1 MAEIDESKVN
11 TEQKPP
17 VVEATKPDSKADND
31 ENTKLKA
38 ALSRANS
45 EAAEWKRKYSATL
58 DEAKRKELETEELR
72 KKELAELEE
81 LRKDRRINSYKAK
94 LMEAGIDG
102 ATADLM
108 AKSLPEGVSEE
119 YFTAQK
125 TFIANQRQAFETE
138 NIKNQTGL
146 SVGLPPTAAD
156 AKKEEMNKMRKAF
169 GLPPLK

>member
-1 MAEIDESKVN
+1 MAEIDASKVN
-11 TEQKPP
+11 TEEKPP
-17 VVEATKPDSKADND
+17 VVEAQKPDNKADND
-31 ENTKLKA
+31 ENIKLKA

-45 EAAEWKRKYSATL
+45 EAAEWKRKYTATL
-58 DEAKRKELETEELR
+58 DEAKKKELETEELR
-72 KKELAELEE
+72 KRELAELEE

-108 AKSLPEGVSEE
+108 AKSLPEGVSED
-119 YFTAQK
+119 YFTATK
-125 TFIANQRQAFETE
+125 TFLANQRQAFEAE
-138 NIKNQTGL
+138 SIKNQPGL